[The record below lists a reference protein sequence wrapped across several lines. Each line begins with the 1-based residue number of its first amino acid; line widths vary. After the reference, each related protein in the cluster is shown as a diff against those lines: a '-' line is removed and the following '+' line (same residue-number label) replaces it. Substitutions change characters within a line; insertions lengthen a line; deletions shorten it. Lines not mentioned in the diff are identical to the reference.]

1 MDANINDIFD
11 RKIEV
16 GPIMQFDLLQRLI
29 EEFIKRQKAIN
40 DKVNNLEYKI
50 SSMAVADDN
59 VLKYFD
65 DSNINFD
72 LEKDFSINK
81 DKDNNTSNNNIIN
94 NENENKEEN
103 NKEKIIKAKSKNKKD
118 YKNNYIKGYSNINI
132 NINDFKN
139 NNNNDLNNNDDDKN
153 NKIDSPNSHNSNDR
167 HYSKLFSR
175 MDKLEIIVK
184 ELTKKT
190 INSNNE
196 YKVNMEQLRSDISEI
211 KNNDEKIISIEKNIS
226 KMKKALSEYNILDYF
241 KTENSK
247 ENPESENKNENL
259 KSKIFSKKLDLI
271 ESKIKENEENIFKL
285 KKGLTDANNLI
296 TSHKNNYNDFV
307 KEISSNLNEVRLKEN
322 NDINNLKNIINGS
335 IEEIKNEIKNEL
347 VKQSEN
353 QNKKDKEIQIESIE
367 NNGNNISSKLYN
379 EKLNDIK
386 EELKNYINKN
396 LSDNGKYLKS
406 LIKNLDID
414 NIRKDL
420 INIHQELNNKLSR
433 SDLDYIDIKLNEF
446 ETKLNNIN
454 LQIEMIKKDVNIC
467 NDTCSKSVKMI
478 EYLSGQVVQVYQPD
492 LDRSQ
497 KEEIMKKFNSI
508 NDAQSKN
515 LVNKIDFDNEIKNIY
530 KKIEQTLEVE
540 SENYKFIQ
548 HIENKLKFFSTQ
560 NELRTME
567 QCIMNI
573 IEELKNEFSR
583 KFMDKPEILK
593 NLKILELQIK
603 NIYENSGNLHN
614 RDGDN
619 WLLAKKPLN
628 SYLCASCESY
638 IGELKN
644 KNIFLPWNKIP
655 PQENKKYRMG
665 NGFSRMLQLVNM
677 DLMKNAEKINN
688 NLTIKID
695 DKKIN
700 YEMHKQLPR
709 IGSQMS
715 VRHLNSPNNS
725 TFSPINKDN
734 DNNRLNNS
742 ADGMENIEIINNYN
756 NYQELEEQE
765 KERNSNLNNDKEDN
779 PKVIRIFK
787 KNKKDKRDNN

>member
-94 NENENKEEN
+94 NDNENKEEN
-103 NKEKIIKAKSKNKKD
+103 NKEKNKAKSKNKKD

-196 YKVNMEQLRSDISEI
+196 YKINMEQLRSDISEI
-211 KNNDEKIISIEKNIS
+211 KNNDEKIISIEKNIA

-296 TSHKNNYNDFV
+296 NSNKNNYNDFV
-307 KEISSNLNEVRLKEN
+307 KK
-322 NDINNLKNIINGS
+322 
-335 IEEIKNEIKNEL
+335 
-347 VKQSEN
+347 
-353 QNKKDKEIQIESIE
+353 
-367 NNGNNISSKLYN
+367 
-379 EKLNDIK
+379 
-386 EELKNYINKN
+386 
-396 LSDNGKYLKS
+396 
-406 LIKNLDID
+406 
-414 NIRKDL
+414 
-420 INIHQELNNKLSR
+420 
-433 SDLDYIDIKLNEF
+433 
-446 ETKLNNIN
+446 
-454 LQIEMIKKDVNIC
+454 
-467 NDTCSKSVKMI
+467 
-478 EYLSGQVVQVYQPD
+478 
-492 LDRSQ
+492 
-497 KEEIMKKFNSI
+497 
-508 NDAQSKN
+508 
-515 LVNKIDFDNEIKNIY
+515 
-530 KKIEQTLEVE
+530 
-540 SENYKFIQ
+540 
-548 HIENKLKFFSTQ
+548 
-560 NELRTME
+560 
-567 QCIMNI
+567 
-573 IEELKNEFSR
+573 
-583 KFMDKPEILK
+583 
-593 NLKILELQIK
+593 
-603 NIYENSGNLHN
+603 
-614 RDGDN
+614 
-619 WLLAKKPLN
+619 
-628 SYLCASCESY
+628 
-638 IGELKN
+638 
-644 KNIFLPWNKIP
+644 
-655 PQENKKYRMG
+655 
-665 NGFSRMLQLVNM
+665 
-677 DLMKNAEKINN
+677 
-688 NLTIKID
+688 
-695 DKKIN
+695 
-700 YEMHKQLPR
+700 
-709 IGSQMS
+709 
-715 VRHLNSPNNS
+715 
-725 TFSPINKDN
+725 
-734 DNNRLNNS
+734 
-742 ADGMENIEIINNYN
+742 
-756 NYQELEEQE
+756 
-765 KERNSNLNNDKEDN
+765 
-779 PKVIRIFK
+779 
-787 KNKKDKRDNN
+787 